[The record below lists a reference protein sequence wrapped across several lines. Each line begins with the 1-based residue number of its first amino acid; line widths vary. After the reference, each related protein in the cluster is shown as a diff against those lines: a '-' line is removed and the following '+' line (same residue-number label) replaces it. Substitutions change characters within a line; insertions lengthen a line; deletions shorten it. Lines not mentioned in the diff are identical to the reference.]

1 MKNEESRG
9 EKRDREKIR
18 QRQGQRTRRIIEK
31 EVKREE
37 RNGGREFF
45 KSLIF

>member
-9 EKRDREKIR
+9 EKRDRGKIR
-18 QRQGQRTRRIIEK
+18 QSHRTRRIIEK